1 MTDKLVTPYSNRI
14 TIAKA
19 INALASGEA
28 GGGDG
33 VDFTP
38 AEKTKLAG
46 IEKESTKN
54 RADSANADKT
64 HKHVLDD
71 VAGLSAALSDKVAKS
86 GAKVLTDENYSKVD
100 KTKLDGVAVG
110 ATKNRADS
118 ANADKVHKHALADV
132 TGLVAKITELESR
145 LDALEAAGV

>member
-46 IEKESTKN
+46 IEK
-54 RADSANADKT
+54 DS
-64 HKHVLDD
+64 
-71 VAGLSAALSDKVAKS
+71 
-86 GAKVLTDENYSKVD
+86 
-100 KTKLDGVAVG
+100 
-110 ATKNRADS
+110 TKNRADS